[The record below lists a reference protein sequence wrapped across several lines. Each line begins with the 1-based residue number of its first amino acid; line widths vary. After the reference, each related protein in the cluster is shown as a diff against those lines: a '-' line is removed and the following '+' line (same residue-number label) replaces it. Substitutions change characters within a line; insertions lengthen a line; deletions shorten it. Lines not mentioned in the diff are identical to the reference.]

1 MQDQIFTFE
10 TLLRRMQLDDG
21 ERPFVIWR
29 EKDLFGT
36 HAYPVKIDVPCLFL
50 CWNGEMEIEINLQT
64 YHFDKEHLL
73 CFTVPCACRIV
84 KRSPDFLCIG
94 LLLSKSFWRQLL
106 FTERTLSSIAARD
119 AFIVVTEEE
128 RNRLARFHELLC
140 LCADTTEH
148 DPRGT
153 LYPLIV
159 GLFFQIRN
167 ICQNREATAAPASHC
182 KKILYDFLD
191 SLHTNYRQHR
201 RVSFYADAL
210 SLTPRHLTTV
220 IRQASGRSAS
230 QWFEEY
236 TVLEA
241 QILLR
246 NSPMSI
252 KEIAYEL
259 GFNDQS
265 LFSKYFSRVAGIS
278 PERYRKISMSN
289 T

>member
-1 MQDQIFTFE
+1 MLHCSMCLSHCKTESRFSMRRTAIIQILLE
-10 TLLRRMQLDDG
+10 AITLYRTNIKLNCRAR
-21 ERPFVIWR
+21 
-29 EKDLFGT
+29 
-36 HAYPVKIDVPCLFL
+36 
-50 CWNGEMEIEINLQT
+50 
-64 YHFDKEHLL
+64 
-73 CFTVPCACRIV
+73 CFHHRY
-84 KRSPDFLCIG
+84 
-94 LLLSKSFWRQLL
+94 
-106 FTERTLSSIAARD
+106 
-119 AFIVVTEEE
+119 E

-148 DPRGT
+148 DPIGT

-167 ICQNREATAAPASHC
+167 ICQNREATAAPASHS

-230 QWFEEY
+230 QWIEEY

>member
-1 MQDQIFTFE
+1 M
-10 TLLRRMQLDDG
+10 LHCSM
-21 ERPFVIWR
+21 
-29 EKDLFGT
+29 
-36 HAYPVKIDVPCLFL
+36 CLSH
-50 CWNGEMEIEINLQT
+50 C
-64 YHFDKEHLL
+64 
-73 CFTVPCACRIV
+73 
-84 KRSPDFLCIG
+84 KRSPDFLCVG

-106 FTERTLSSIAARD
+106 FTERTLSSIAAHD
-119 AFIVVTEEE
+119 AFIIVTEEE

-148 DPRGT
+148 DPIGT

-167 ICQNREATAAPASHC
+167 ICQNREATAAPASHS

-230 QWFEEY
+230 QWIEG
-236 TVLEA
+236 
-241 QILLR
+241 
-246 NSPMSI
+246 N
-252 KEIAYEL
+252 
-259 GFNDQS
+259 GDN
-265 LFSKYFSRVAGIS
+265 LFSFTPIVGFASGFAGS
-278 PERYRKISMSN
+278 YQYRCK
-289 T
+289 